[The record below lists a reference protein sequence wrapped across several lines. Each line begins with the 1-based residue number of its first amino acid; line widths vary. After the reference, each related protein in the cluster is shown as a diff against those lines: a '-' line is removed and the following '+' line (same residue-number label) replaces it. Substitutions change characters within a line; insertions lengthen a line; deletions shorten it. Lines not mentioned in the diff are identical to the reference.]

1 MRKRHPSEPLPL
13 SPAMPMVENA
23 ARSEDA
29 ERGERGE
36 RGGIQSI
43 ERAFAILEEI
53 ARQREGASLAEIS
66 RRLGLHSSTTFHLVQ
81 TMVALGY
88 VRQMPESK
96 RYRPGRALFAL
107 ASACLDEI
115 ELARLAIPVLE
126 SLSAAT
132 GETAHFAIRSG
143 KNILVIAKTP
153 GSGAFQLAER
163 VGVAR
168 PAHCTALGK
177 VLLAAL
183 HPEAF
188 ERYLSRTELQRFT
201 PKTITEPDLLRQEI
215 ARIRHDGIAFDDGEF
230 EPELR
235 CIAAPVQD
243 FTAAVIGAIGISGPL
258 WRFSLPVI
266 ARHTEAVRAAAR
278 RLSEDMGVPQP
289 DADDRL
295 RTAR

>member
-1 MRKRHPSEPLPL
+1 MRKLAPSEQP
-13 SPAMPMVENA
+13 PAPSA
-23 ARSEDA
+23 APTA
-29 ERGERGE
+29 EEEARAE

-53 ARQREGASLAEIS
+53 ARHREGASLAEIS

-88 VRQMPESK
+88 VRQLRESK

-107 ASACLDEI
+107 AGACLDEI
-115 ELARLAIPVLE
+115 ELARLAVPVLE
-126 SLSAAT
+126 ALSAAT
-132 GETAHFAIRSG
+132 GETGHFAVRSG
-143 KNILVIAKTP
+143 MNILVIAKTP

-163 VGVAR
+163 VGVVR

-183 HPEAF
+183 RPEAF
-188 ERYLSRTELQRFT
+188 ARYLSQTELVRFT
-201 PKTITEPDLLRQEI
+201 PKTITDPELLRQEI
-215 ARIRHDGIAFDDGEF
+215 ARIRHDGIAFDDGEL

-243 FTAAVIGAIGISGPL
+243 FTGTTIGAIGISGPL

-266 ARHTEAVRAAAR
+266 ARHTEAVREAAR
-278 RLSEDMGVPQP
+278 RLSEELGVPQP

>member
-1 MRKRHPSEPLPL
+1 MRKLAPSEQP
-13 SPAMPMVENA
+13 PAPSA
-23 ARSEDA
+23 APTA
-29 ERGERGE
+29 EEEARAE

-53 ARQREGASLAEIS
+53 ARHREGASLAEIS

-88 VRQMPESK
+88 VRQLRESK

-107 ASACLDEI
+107 AGACLDEI
-115 ELARLAIPVLE
+115 ELARLAVPVLE
-126 SLSAAT
+126 ALFAA
-132 GETAHFAIRSG
+132 RSG
-143 KNILVIAKTP
+143 MNILVIAKTP

-163 VGVAR
+163 VGVVR

-183 HPEAF
+183 RPEAF
-188 ERYLSRTELQRFT
+188 ARYLSQTELVRFT
-201 PKTITEPDLLRQEI
+201 PKTITDPELLRQEI
-215 ARIRHDGIAFDDGEF
+215 ARIRHDGIAFDDGEL

-243 FTAAVIGAIGISGPL
+243 FTGTTIGAIGISGPL

-266 ARHTEAVRAAAR
+266 ARHTEAVREAAR
-278 RLSEDMGVPQP
+278 RLSEELGVPQP